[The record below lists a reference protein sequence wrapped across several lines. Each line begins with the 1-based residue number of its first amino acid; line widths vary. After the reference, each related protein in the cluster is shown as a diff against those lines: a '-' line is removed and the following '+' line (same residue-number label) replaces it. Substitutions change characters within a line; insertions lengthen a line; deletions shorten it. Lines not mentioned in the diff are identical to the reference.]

1 MLKKRNASI
10 KRISIVI
17 FLSIVLLIS
26 IELQSSNTVRANP
39 MYTQIPPK
47 VGVTGASIHASISS
61 SSGEFWANVDAEYH
75 MHTIYGFGDSYV
87 ARNSGMGLVTDPS
100 PYVTVT
106 VTQNTLDA
114 HYPIPINITDLSVK
128 INNQEIKWQID
139 KKGFFHIFDA
149 NLAEVNWTVSPV
161 PSDFLVTVH
170 YEQPIPKTSSSYG
183 YLGDYALIIPVYG
196 RYGCSSISYPLYSWF
211 EYLPEK
217 FNIQVEPFSNKIQA
231 YSIHTNGTLTPLN
244 YTNSNSNELLIS
256 QENEDFPFI
265 HGAVIVFSPNTTGIS
280 PSPTLLVISAT
291 VTLLVIIGLGLLVYF
306 KKRKG
311 KP

>member
-47 VGVTGASIHASISS
+47 VGVTGANIHSSISS
-61 SSGEFWANVDAEYH
+61 SSGVFWANVDAEYH

-106 VTQNTLDA
+106 VTQNTLEA
-114 HYPIPINITDLSVK
+114 HYPIPTNITNLSVK

-139 KKGFFHIFDA
+139 NKGFFHIFDA

-244 YTNSNSNELLIS
+244 YTNSNSNELVIS

-280 PSPTLLVISAT
+280 PSPTLLVISAS

-306 KKRKG
+306 RRRKG